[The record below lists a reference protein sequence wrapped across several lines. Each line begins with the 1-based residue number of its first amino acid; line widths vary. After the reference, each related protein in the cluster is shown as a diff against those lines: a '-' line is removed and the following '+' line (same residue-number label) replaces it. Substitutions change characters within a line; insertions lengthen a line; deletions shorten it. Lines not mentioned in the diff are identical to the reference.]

1 MKINLRGEK
10 EALRKLFALETFS
23 LSDIEKKQLVAMQN
37 RSKKTGG
44 LGATPVSPLK
54 GAGQLRLSVQVGN
67 KEIGY
72 NKDYAPHVEY
82 GHRTVDGGYVPG
94 QRFLK
99 TNKEIQEMI
108 YIKDII
114 KRLKEV

>member
-1 MKINLRGEK
+1 MKINIYGEY
-10 EALRKLFALETFS
+10 AFRRKLLKLNNFDMAALER
-23 LSDIEKKQLVAMQN
+23 KQLVEMQN

-54 GAGQLRLSVQVGN
+54 GGGQLRLSVQVGN

-99 TNKEIQEMI
+99 TNKEIQERI
-108 YIKDII
+108 YIKDIL